1 MPTLRTNNS
10 AEYHRQRRINEPTL
24 YRERGREYSARYREK
39 KKKQKLEEQE
49 KERLEKEV
57 LEMTVE
63 DLADLIIDNEDSDP
77 GEPPS
82 GVI

>member
-39 KKKQKLEEQE
+39 KKKQELEEQE
-49 KERLEKEV
+49 KER
-57 LEMTVE
+57 
-63 DLADLIIDNEDSDP
+63 
-77 GEPPS
+77 
-82 GVI
+82 